1 MRARSGTLGLVSVST
16 RAVVTAALAA
26 GVAAAAFVSTLALAG
41 AAVVLVIL
49 LALGWPGLL
58 RLPAEGG
65 TRLVVMLA
73 GIGAVGVAYITPG
86 EPVLRYLPMV
96 LAAAMVLAFLSEML
110 RRGGRPRLVE
120 SVSGSVAGV
129 VVALSC
135 AGWVAAGRSDAGAA
149 LVVTSAAALA
159 VAAALSALPLKGW
172 AMLVPEFAGAV
183 LAGGA
188 VATVLPNIDTVSGLW
203 SGVVAGLV
211 VGALRLLF
219 DQVPALRRRLPGL
232 AASAVPVAVGGVL
245 VFVVGRMVVG

>member
-1 MRARSGTLGLVSVST
+1 MSVST

-41 AAVVLVIL
+41 AAVALVVL

-65 TRLVVMLA
+65 TRLVVMLS
-73 GIGAVGVAYITPG
+73 GIGSVAVAYATPG

-96 LAAAMVLAFLSEML
+96 LAAGMVLAFLAEMM

-129 VVALSC
+129 VVALAC
-135 AGWVAAGRSDAGAA
+135 AGWVAAGRSEAGAA
-149 LVVTSAAALA
+149 LVVTSAAAIAL
-159 VAAALSALPLKGW
+159 AAALSAVPLKGW
-172 AMLVPEFAGAV
+172 ARLAVTLGAAV
-183 LAGGA
+183 VAGGA

-211 VGALRLLF
+211 VGALHLLLE
-219 DQVPALRRRLPGL
+219 QLPALRRRLPGL
-232 AASAVPVAVGGVL
+232 AASVLPVAVGGIL